1 MSILNDLSKDMVIFI
16 SGTPC
21 TGKTT
26 VASELNDYLSNN
38 GFNSKF
44 IKINDFALENNLVL
58 GEDPDKFYKVI
69 DIDKLNDCLNKE
81 IKTFLGNRNQND
93 DIIIKQNDDININ
106 QSNDI
111 NIDINQNNMNINQ
124 NKISIL
130 IVEGHLSHLC
140 EGADKMIVLRLN
152 PSILRGRLEERNYTE
167 SKIQENLEAEALAVC
182 SAEAYDIYGEKTNE
196 IDVSDKSIEEI
207 RDLILSIVSDNS
219 VCPIGSIDFME
230 WFLN

>member
-1 MSILNDLSKDMVIFI
+1 MIISLNDISEDTVIFI

-26 VASELNDYLSNN
+26 VAIELNDYLSDN
-38 GFNSKF
+38 GFNSKL
-44 IKINDFALENNLVL
+44 IKINDFAIENDLVL

-69 DIDKLNDCLNKE
+69 DIDKLNDCLNGE
-81 IKTFLGNRNQND
+81 INNFLSTDNNGS
-93 DIIIKQNDDININ
+93 IKV
-106 QSNDI
+106 
-111 NIDINQNNMNINQ
+111 
-124 NKISIL
+124 L

-152 PSILRGRLEERNYTE
+152 PDILQIRLEERNYTE

-196 IDVSDKSIEEI
+196 IDASDKSVDEI
-207 RDLILSIVSDNS
+207 RDLIIDIASDKLES
-219 VCPIGSIDFME
+219 PVGSIDFME
-230 WFLN
+230 WFLK